1 MIADLLFRQHTRP
14 PTNYLESKYMAVDF
28 LPVPGTPVEEIDTPA
43 MIVDLDAAE
52 ANIRDMQAVVQA
64 GGAALRPHTK
74 TTKSPYWALKQIEAG
89 AIGVCCAKVGE
100 AEVLVDGGVNDIL
113 ITSEIVGASKIARL
127 AGLARRAKITVVVD
141 DEANARDI
149 SDAAQAAGSQVGVLV
164 DVNIRINR
172 CGVEP
177 GEPTTTLA
185 KIVDGLP
192 GVRFDGLNGYEGHI
206 YEIGDARVPETL
218 EALSKLQFA
227 IADVKAAGLSVG
239 TVSSGGT
246 SSYDITCKVPE
257 VTEIQAGSY
266 IFMDGEY
273 VDQKMPFKPA
283 LTVMTQVISRP
294 TADRAILDVG
304 LKSIANDYGPPRV
317 MGTEGATFTKL
328 SEEHGALA
336 LEGSAQDL
344 KSGDVVHLLPS
355 HAGTTINIHDYYF
368 CVRGGVLEEV
378 VEVAGRG
385 KFR

>member
-1 MIADLLFRQHTRP
+1 
-14 PTNYLESKYMAVDF
+14 MAVDF
-28 LPVPGTPVEEIDTPA
+28 LPLPGTPVEEIDTPA

-52 ANIRDMQAVVQA
+52 ANIRDMQSVVSA
-64 GGAALRPHTK
+64 GGAAMRPHTK

-100 AEVLVDGGVNDIL
+100 AEVLVDGGVDDIL

-127 AGLARRAKITVVVD
+127 AAIARRAKITVVVD
-141 DEANARDI
+141 DEVNARDI

-192 GVRFDGLNGYEGHI
+192 GVTFEGLNGYEGHI
-206 YEIGDARVPETL
+206 YEIGDARIPETH
-218 EALSKLQFA
+218 EALAKLQFA
-227 IADVKAAGLSVG
+227 IADVKAAGLPVD

-273 VDQKMPFKPA
+273 VDQKMPFQAA
-283 LTVMTQVISRP
+283 LTIMTQVISRP
-294 TADRAILDVG
+294 TAERAILDVG

-328 SEEHGALA
+328 SEEHGALELGDA
-336 LEGSAQDL
+336 AQEL

-378 VEVAGRG
+378 VPVAGRG